1 MQFKILNHQFPLYI
15 GHMTCALVK
24 CNGAAASPVSCWSSL
39 TILLSRCR
47 LSPQDDRRHFAIE
60 FALYS

>member
-1 MQFKILNHQFPLYI
+1 
-15 GHMTCALVK
+15 MTCALVK

-47 LSPQDDRRHFAIE
+47 LSPQDDRRHVAIE